1 MTAIDLLLPVFL
13 HVALTFGLL
22 MAVARTRVAALQR
35 GDVKMADIA
44 LDPSRFPVRPRQ
56 IANAYQNQL
65 ELPLL
70 FYALVAMAIA
80 TRKIDTVLVSL
91 AWLFVALRL
100 LHAAVHVTSNRVPL
114 RFQAF
119 AAGFAVLIAMW
130 IWFATRF
137 LTGA

>member
-1 MTAIDLLLPVFL
+1 MTAIDLLLPVFV

-22 MAVARTRVAALQR
+22 LAVARTRVAALRR
-35 GDVKMADIA
+35 GQVKMADIA
-44 LDPSRFPVRPRQ
+44 LDPSRFPERPRQ

-70 FYALVAMAIA
+70 FYTLVAMAIA
-80 TRKIDTVLVSL
+80 TRKIDIVLVLL

-130 IWFATRF
+130 LWFATRF
-137 LTGA
+137 LTGT